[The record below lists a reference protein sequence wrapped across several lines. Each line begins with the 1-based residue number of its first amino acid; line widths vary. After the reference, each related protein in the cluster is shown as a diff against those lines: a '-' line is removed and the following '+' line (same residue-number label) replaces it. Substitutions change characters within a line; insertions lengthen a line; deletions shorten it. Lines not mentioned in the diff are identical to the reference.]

1 MSAKDSSKPS
11 CSHTHRFTDMWS
23 KRHLHWSFMAP
34 RRRHHLFQRLSPFKR
49 STSPRSGGS
58 SPSHWAECR
67 GREVEETPRPFRG
80 TDHTVTGVVGGLRQ
94 LFPGIQRDGGKPP
107 VHPHESGNTQMFSF
121 FFRREVPPH
130 VCEDQYPGCG
140 GLLDLRDL
148 GHQRQ
153 VCLLEKGRQKTHSE
167 PLMLF
172 PRNES
177 QPERSPEL
185 YCTWTAPARK
195 GIETAA
201 LHPGTQCAFV

>member
-121 FFRREVPPH
+121 FLEGKSRRTCVKTNIQVVEASWTSEIWDINVRFAF
-130 VCEDQYPGCG
+130 
-140 GLLDLRDL
+140 LRK
-148 GHQRQ
+148 
-153 VCLLEKGRQKTHSE
+153 EGRR
-167 PLMLF
+167 PI
-172 PRNES
+172 RN
-177 QPERSPEL
+177 R
-185 YCTWTAPARK
+185 
-195 GIETAA
+195 
-201 LHPGTQCAFV
+201 